1 MLIDQSIV
9 SNNTHYFLTDF
20 VYLDSNF
27 VLGSAQEKNNYPIVY
42 CSDGFC
48 ELTGFTRSEL
58 MRRSCECSFLY
69 GLETNKEDIMSIEKA
84 LRTQIE
90 LKKEIMFYKK
100 NGK

>member
-1 MLIDQSIV
+1 
-9 SNNTHYFLTDF
+9 
-20 VYLDSNF
+20 
-27 VLGSAQEKNNYPIVY
+27 
-42 CSDGFC
+42 
-48 ELTGFTRSEL
+48 